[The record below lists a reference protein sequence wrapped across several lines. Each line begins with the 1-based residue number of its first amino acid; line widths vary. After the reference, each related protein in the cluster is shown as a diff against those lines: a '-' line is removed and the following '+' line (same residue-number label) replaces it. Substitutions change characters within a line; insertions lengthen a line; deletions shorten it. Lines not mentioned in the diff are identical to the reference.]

1 MMSLL
6 YPLDPLMMT
15 QMEIRMREYTTLLW
29 EKTNGIAKITLNRP
43 NDANS
48 LNLTMAQELMHAAMR
63 CDEDSD
69 IRAVILTGSGKMF
82 CAGGDVKSFY
92 DAGDNTGMLLKEIT
106 ANLHSANSRFARMAA
121 PLIVAVNGTAAGAGF
136 SLAIAGDLVLA
147 ADKAKFTMAYTG
159 IGASPDGSSSVY
171 LPRLVGLRRAQE
183 LMFTNRVL
191 TAAEALDWGMLTKV
205 VSSEDLMA
213 EADKL
218 AAQIAAGPRLAQ
230 AQIKQ
235 LLLNTYSN
243 TLETQ
248 LEIESRGI
256 ASCVGS
262 AEGREGLNAFVE
274 KRKPNFK

>member
-1 MMSLL
+1 
-6 YPLDPLMMT
+6 
-15 QMEIRMREYTTLLW
+15 
-29 EKTNGIAKITLNRP
+29 
-43 NDANS
+43 
-48 LNLTMAQELMHAAMR
+48 
-63 CDEDSD
+63 
-69 IRAVILTGSGKMF
+69 
-82 CAGGDVKSFY
+82 
-92 DAGDNTGMLLKEIT
+92 LLKEIT

-136 SLAIAGDLVLA
+136 SLAIAGDMVLA

-191 TAAEALDWGMLTKV
+191 TATEALDWGMLTKV
-205 VSSEDLMA
+205 VNSDDLMA
-213 EADKL
+213 EVDKL

-256 ASCVGS
+256 ASCVSS

>member
-1 MMSLL
+1 
-6 YPLDPLMMT
+6 MMT
-15 QMEIRMREYTTLLW
+15 QMEIKMREYTTLLW

-43 NDANS
+43 DDANS

-136 SLAIAGDLVLA
+136 SLAIAGDMVLA

-191 TAAEALDWGMLTKV
+191 TATEALDWGMLTKV
-205 VSSEDLMA
+205 VNSDDLMA
-213 EADKL
+213 EVDKL